1 MAYFDLVAMQESAVN
16 GLEKRLGFKRIF
28 CLGSNAELMD
38 NANMQQDGRKKIIKG
53 GSPETLAR
61 GLKRNDV
68 VAAMIGERSLSGKE
82 LETLKEIGKPLL
94 IPIARIACA
103 SESERKNEMRRAK
116 VTVREA
122 MLHRAPIALASLAER
137 QECLMSAQQMLG
149 IGGLLGLEGAAA
161 QRALA
166 VLGDVL

>member
-1 MAYFDLVAMQESAVN
+1 MAYFDLAAMQESAVKS
-16 GLEKRLGFKRIF
+16 LEKRLGFKRIF
-28 CLGSNAELMD
+28 CLGSDAELMD
-38 NANMQQDGRKKIIKG
+38 NTNLQQDGRRKIIKDD
-53 GSPETLAR
+53 SPEMLAG

-68 VAAMIGERSLSGKE
+68 VAVMTGERSLSGKE

-94 IPIARIACA
+94 IPIARITCA
-103 SESERKNEMRRAK
+103 SESERKNELRRAK
-116 VTVREA
+116 GTVREA
-122 MLHRAPIALASLAER
+122 MLHGVPIALASLAER

-161 QRALA
+161 QRTLG